1 MLLLVGCGNY
11 VLANCEAN
19 EYMNGCETV
28 ITVIIIMLH
37 NTTNSAFSLLSHTR
51 KHSQMHILVHKHKLF
66 PPPQQL
72 YIKGTQPEKPY
83 CIAFEHLISFSLSL
97 QYSLCLHSYLAPHWP
112 STIKAE
118 KGRRLEVDR

>member
-1 MLLLVGCGNY
+1 
-11 VLANCEAN
+11 
-19 EYMNGCETV
+19 MNGCETV

-37 NTTNSAFSLLSHTR
+37 NTTNSAFTLTHTQTLTHAHTR
-51 KHSQMHILVHKHKLF
+51 TQTQIV